1 MSLFPAFLDC
11 GDSLFLREKKPTEMQ
26 IISLHCLSHRYY
38 SINISMLNKLGASCA
53 VPLHSTEVFLSVK
66 STTHRLKPVVFQALN
81 KDGKRLPVEA
91 YQFRAVAH

>member
-11 GDSLFLREKKPTEMQ
+11 GDSLFLREKNPTEMQ